1 MPAPAPHQESTTMIV
16 RPQPHW
22 FRMLFVWNGSVLRA
36 IIPQMLL
43 MTAVSTLAVFTGGK
57 VFGDKLPLNTS
68 TFTLL
73 GVALAIFLAFR
84 NNASYDRYWEGRK
97 IWGALLIA
105 ARALASQGLHYA
117 SGDTT
122 QRQLFIDRIVLL
134 VHALKHQLRKTSPQ
148 AELER
153 LLPAAQAQQ
162 LGQARYLPV
171 AVMDD
176 LRGLLA
182 RASDEGQ
189 LSDAR
194 LWACDQQLNEINHC
208 IGACERIASTP
219 IPFAY
224 GVLLHRTVYIYCLLL
239 PFGLVDA
246 IGYATPLISVFVSYT
261 FLALEAIACDIAE
274 PFAVSPN
281 GLALEAI
288 SVEIERSLRELA
300 GQPLPPAVRCG
311 PDYRLD

>member
-1 MPAPAPHQESTTMIV
+1 MII

-22 FRMLFVWNGSVLRA
+22 FRMLFIWNGSVLRT
-36 IIPQMLL
+36 IMPQMLM
-43 MTAVSTLAVFTGGK
+43 MTAFSTLAVFTGGK
-57 VFGDKLPLNTS
+57 IFGDKLPLNTS
-68 TFTLL
+68 IFTLL

-97 IWGALLIA
+97 IWGALMIA
-105 ARALASQGLHYA
+105 SRALASQGLRYGVGGQEA
-117 SGDTT
+117 AQKT
-122 QRQLFIDRIVLL
+122 LFIDRIIALAF
-134 VHALKHQLRKTSPQ
+134 ALKHQLRKTS
-148 AELER
+148 AVDDLAR
-153 LLPAAQAQQ
+153 LLPHEAGATPVQVQ
-162 LGQARYLPV
+162 YLPV
-171 AVMDD
+171 YQMDQ
-176 LRGLLA
+176 LRALLA
-182 RASDEGQ
+182 QSHRQGS

-261 FLALEAIACDIAE
+261 FLALEAIAGDISA
-274 PFAVSPN
+274 PFVASPN
-281 GLALEAI
+281 GLALDAM
-288 SVEIERSLRELA
+288 SLEIERSLRELA
-300 GQPLPPAVRCG
+300 GQPLPPPAQCG
-311 PDYRLD
+311 KDYRLD